1 MEDLQ
6 ATTLTGAEALLG
18 GAGVEEFKTNLR
30 GRLLLA
36 GDDGYDEARVIWNG
50 MADKRPALIV
60 RCSGVADAIDA
71 VNFARTNNLRLAVR
85 GGGQISPSPHRG
97 SGPSCRSRSDQGRCN

>member
-18 GAGVEEFKTNLR
+18 GAGVEELKTNLR
-30 GRLLLA
+30 GQLLLA

-50 MADKRPALIV
+50 MTHKRPELIV
-60 RCSGVADAIDA
+60 RCSGVADAIAA
-71 VNFARTNNLRLAVR
+71 VKFAAAGTMSPAMRFATAV
-85 GGGQISPSPHRG
+85 S
-97 SGPSCRSRSDQGRCN
+97 